1 MVLGILHVQ
10 KPLFSFHSTTL
21 GSKDPAPN
29 HWDLHWGGD
38 GNHDGPAAADDP
50 PADAHWC
57 DLQLQW
63 WGRNWAARGAGS
75 EIRKSLAVSSRN
87 MSKHWCWYGS
97 HTHVYIYIHNCVT
110 VYDYNIIYIYIS
122 ICVCVHLFIHS
133 LTYLF
138 IPLLIRFAPLHHAGL
153 CWWLRREKERER
165 GIYAIAAIGYSDMLW
180 THTFRDLSPVG

>member
-1 MVLGILHVQ
+1 MVLGILHGQ

-21 GSKDPAPN
+21 GSKDPAPK

-87 MSKHWCWYGS
+87 TGVDMA
-97 HTHVYIYIHNCVT
+97 HTHMYIYNYIYIYIHNCVT
-110 VYDYNIIYIYIS
+110 VYVYNIYIF
-122 ICVCVHLFIHS
+122 CVCVRALIYTFTHLFI
-133 LTYLF
+133 YLF
-138 IPLLIRFAPLHHAGL
+138 IHLLIRFAPLHHAGL
-153 CWWLRREKERER
+153 CWWRRREKERER
-165 GIYAIAAIGYSDMLW
+165 EGYML
-180 THTFRDLSPVG
+180 